1 MIIVFLTQIY
11 LFSNNN
17 IKSNPFIEI
26 KGEAFFQSLFNS
38 SNKSNENNNTNNK
51 KGLLFDYNEE
61 EDERDKPKTVYSSE
75 HLKGQDYSYYTKLYN
90 THLYNL
96 FLYRKSGKKC
106 ISKKSGFFPLKK
118 LKMKKV
124 NNIKLLLFLGIKQGI
139 NWYKVFLTKI

>member
-17 IKSNPFIEI
+17 IKYNPFIEI

-38 SNKSNENNNTNNK
+38 SNKSNENNNTNNN

-75 HLKGQDYSYYTKLYN
+75 HLKGQDYINYSKLYILHIYIIYFYIEN
-90 THLYNL
+90 PGKNYIKKNWFFSIEKTKDE
-96 FLYRKSGKKC
+96 KSEQHKAVIVFRNQTGN
-106 ISKKSGFFPLKK
+106 K
-118 LKMKKV
+118 LV
-124 NNIKLLLFLGIKQGI
+124 
-139 NWYKVFLTKI
+139 